1 MSYTPKFP
9 TQALST
15 PTFINV
21 SSQQRIDFPT
31 SSSSNFRI
39 KLQAPVLFA
48 RNISL
53 VQANIPYAWFVFNS
67 SATAPFNARVNNH
80 IRFVDSTTLAVDA
93 QINPGTYNITDLMT
107 EMKTQ
112 MEAVSPDTFTFTYD
126 MNTLILTITSSSA
139 NFQLLF
145 APISGVS
152 DTLWYEIG
160 FDNVDT
166 ALSATQV
173 GVRPVNLT
181 GPFNIY
187 IKLQQIRQPIFD
199 SNSFNATFSIQNK
212 VDNFGDIIR
221 YSELENYNSE
231 FDIQL
236 QNLVYLNV
244 ILTSEFGELQM
255 NNADW
260 NMVLKF
266 T

>member
-1 MSYTPKFP
+1 MSYTPKLP
-9 TQALST
+9 TQAVST
-15 PTFINV
+15 PTFINI

-39 KLQAPVLFA
+39 KLQTPVLYA
-48 RNISL
+48 RKISL

-67 SATAPFNARVNNH
+67 SATAPFNARINNH
-80 IRFVDSTTLAVDA
+80 IRFVDSGGLPLDC
-93 QINPGTYNITDLMT
+93 QITPGTYDIATLIV

-112 MEAVSPDTFTFTYD
+112 MEAVSVDTFTFTYD
-126 MNTLILTITSSSA
+126 LNTLILTITSSSP

-145 APISGVS
+145 APIAGVS

-166 ALSATQV
+166 ALSAAQI

-181 GPFNIY
+181 GPYNIY

-199 SNSFNATFSIQNK
+199 SNGFNATFSIQNK
-212 VDNFGDIIR
+212 TNNYGDIIR

-236 QNLVYLNV
+236 QNLVYVNV

-260 NMVLKF
+260 NMILKF
-266 T
+266 V